1 LWYSAGMNNEPFKYN
16 PLETDE
22 CVFPIRTENE
32 VVEDNQKKQKPLH
45 RSRLMT
51 GFETL
56 IEGKSLK
63 YLTANLAIVFL
74 GLVMFGTIIAAFNF
88 SAIIILFGG
97 FIVGLAFGVNLV
109 GWMLKADKVL
119 DESRKEND

>member
-1 LWYSAGMNNEPFKYN
+1 
-16 PLETDE
+16 
-22 CVFPIRTENE
+22 
-32 VVEDNQKKQKPLH
+32 
-45 RSRLMT
+45 MT

-56 IEGKSLK
+56 IEGKPLK

-88 SAIIILFGG
+88 SAIIIFFGG
-97 FIVGLAFGVNLV
+97 FIIGLAFGVNLV

-119 DESRKEND
+119 DESWKEND